1 MYEDIRQYVK
11 TCEVC
16 QQSKRNYGAKR
27 PPLKPQISD
36 DIFSRWHMDI
46 LSGLPTTPD
55 KFKHVLL
62 VVDSYS
68 KWSEIF
74 PLKTQE
80 AGEVAGILYREIIS
94 RYGAPRV
101 LISDRGR
108 NFTSNLVKALSEMFQ
123 ITRHLTSSYH
133 PQTNGS
139 VERMNSVILQSIR
152 SYAKDQQDDWVHLLP
167 GIMMAYR
174 ATPATQSTDFS
185 PFFLLFGREMC
196 LPIDTSLIPKEHLA
210 QDHRIFLGRILQNLE
225 RTRKIASENIEVAQ
239 ERNKRQ
245 YDKNTQE
252 PEFRPTQRVWLYCTK
267 VPVGKAPKLHR
278 KWVGPYYIT
287 LVNRSNHT
295 YRIRNCANN
304 KEVKSL
310 VTAHRLKPYYDP
322 NTRPTN
328 PPQEHENDDD
338 ELDPDEIGRQDNN
351 DGQQQNRRQQNGD
364 NNDRQQQNRGQ
375 QNDNNNDRQQ
385 PNRDQ
390 RIGNNNQNQPRNPPV
405 GNTKPSCQDCK
416 RGNCTPF
423 REENIDRLMASNRGN
438 GTLYYKIKFKTGQT
452 EWHFPCKI
460 PTNIVRQFH
469 ADRTMSGKKR
479 KRPLNQTKHKFF
491 NKSDKPGNEKNNETS
506 TNSQKE
512 SVNVLSTNN
521 NPSLDYSQPE
531 KLLAVRFINQRAYFL
546 IQTGIIQRWH
556 SITSVRNHAHNFI
569 KYFTTIFEERLL
581 QEKLSYLKENTREH

>member
-1 MYEDIRQYVK
+1 
-11 TCEVC
+11 
-16 QQSKRNYGAKR
+16 
-27 PPLKPQISD
+27 
-36 DIFSRWHMDI
+36 
-46 LSGLPTTPD
+46 
-55 KFKHVLL
+55 
-62 VVDSYS
+62 
-68 KWSEIF
+68 
-74 PLKTQE
+74 
-80 AGEVAGILYREIIS
+80 
-94 RYGAPRV
+94 
-101 LISDRGR
+101 
-108 NFTSNLVKALSEMFQ
+108 
-123 ITRHLTSSYH
+123 
-133 PQTNGS
+133 
-139 VERMNSVILQSIR
+139 MNSVILQSIR

-185 PFFLLFGREMC
+185 PFFLLFGREIC
-196 LPIDTSLIPKEHLA
+196 LPIDNTSLIPKEHLA
-210 QDHRIFLGRILQNLE
+210 QDQRIFLGRILQNLE
-225 RTRKIASENIEVAQ
+225 RTRKIASENIEIAQ

-245 YDKNTQE
+245 YDKTAQE

-267 VPVGKAPKLHR
+267 VPLGKAPKLLR

-328 PPQEHENDDD
+328 PPPEHENDED
-338 ELDPDEIGRQDNN
+338 E
-351 DGQQQNRRQQNGD
+351 QQQNREQQNGHNNDRQQNRDQQNGD
-364 NNDRQQQNRGQ
+364 NNNRQQQNRGQ
-375 QNDNNNDRQQ
+375 RNDDNNIRGQRNDDNNDRLQT
-385 PNRDQ
+385 NRDQ
-390 RIGNNNQNQPRNPPV
+390 TIGDNNNQNQPQNPLV
-405 GNTKPSCQDCK
+405 GNTKPSCQDCR

-491 NKSDKPGNEKNNETS
+491 DKSDKQRNAENNETS
-506 TNSQKE
+506 ANSQNE
-512 SVNVLSTNN
+512 S
-521 NPSLDYSQPE
+521 E
-531 KLLAVRFINQRAYFL
+531 KHQGTLKQEFSSCGQGYKL
-546 IQTGIIQRWH
+546 H
-556 SITSVRNHAHNFI
+556 
-569 KYFTTIFEERLL
+569 EERVDNSGKMEFLL
-581 QEKLSYLKENTREH
+581 SWMNPNMPPEWLTFDEVPNGCIDIFLKELTREFESEINPTW